1 MGFLD
6 NKTAVVLGA
15 SKSGGMGEAISQNLI
30 KEGAKVIIAARSEK
44 KVKALAAELG
54 AVATI
59 CDITS
64 ENQVADLAKLAIKQ
78 FGKLDIAVNCAGDAI
93 IGDIAKTNEEDL
105 RRAVDVHFIGPF
117 FFLKHMPV
125 AIQENGSMIT
135 ISSITASN
143 VILNHAAYVG
153 AKAGTDHLVR
163 IAALEYGR
171 KNIRVNSV
179 SPGFTITPM
188 SEPFLGPD
196 GLLELFEKEI
206 PLGRINTTDDIAHTV
221 TWLCDDRTY
230 ITGQNIQVNGGHSL
244 TRMPSRDE
252 ISALFK

>member
-64 ENQVADLAKLAIKQ
+64 ENQVADLAELAIKQ

-188 SEPFLGPD
+188 SEPFLGSD
-196 GLLELFEKEI
+196 GLVELFEKEI
-206 PLGRINTTDDIAHTV
+206 PLGRINTTDDIAHAV

>member
-1 MGFLD
+1 M
-6 NKTAVVLGA
+6 
-15 SKSGGMGEAISQNLI
+15 
-30 KEGAKVIIAARSEK
+30 
-44 KVKALAAELG
+44 
-54 AVATI
+54 

-64 ENQVADLAKLAIKQ
+64 ENQVADLAELAIKQ

-93 IGDIAKTNEEDL
+93 MGDIAKTNEEDL
-105 RRAVDVHFIGPF
+105 RRAVDVYFIGPF

-135 ISSITASN
+135 LSFITASN

-188 SEPFLGPD
+188 SEPFLGSD
-196 GLLELFEKEI
+196 GLLGLFEKEI
-206 PLGRINTTDDIAHTV
+206 PPGRINTIDDVAHTV
-221 TWLCDDRTY
+221 TWLCDDRTC